1 MNVKEKV
8 AFVTGSASGFGRGI
22 AERLA
27 REGATVVVADLS
39 ANGSTVS
46 DAIVSTGGK
55 AIFKQL
61 DITHNDQVQKVV
73 AEILA
78 ELGRIDI
85 LVNNAG
91 YPQRNMP
98 LLDVTEEAFDM
109 IYKVNVKGIFFM
121 SKAIVPHMIAQGGG
135 VVINTASTGAIRPRP
150 GLAWYNGAKG
160 AVVVTTK
167 SMAIELA
174 EKNVRVNALCPT
186 SGDTPM
192 LTEFIGGTTNEETK
206 LKFLK
211 PIPMGRFCTPEDMGA
226 AALYLASEDA
236 SFITG
241 VCLEVDGGRC
251 I

>member
-1 MNVKEKV
+1 MNVRGKV
-8 AFVTGSASGFGRGI
+8 AIVTGSASGFGRGI

-27 REGATVVVADLS
+27 KEGAKVVVADLS
-39 ANGSTVS
+39 L
-46 DAIVSTGGK
+46 GGK
-55 AIFKQL
+55 AVSDSIVAAGGTAVAKLL
-61 DITHNDQVQKVV
+61 DITKKDQIEQVV
-73 AEILA
+73 GEILA
-78 ELGRIDI
+78 EFGRIDI

-98 LLDVTEEAFDM
+98 LLDVTEDAFDM
-109 IYKVNVKGIFFM
+109 IYNVNVKGIFFM
-121 SKAIVPHMIAQGGG
+121 TKAIVPHMISQGGG

-192 LTEFIGGTTNEETK
+192 LTEFIGGKSDEETK
-206 LKFLK
+206 RNFLK

-226 AALYLASEDA
+226 AALYLASDDA